1 MLSAAEYRQRAIECV
16 EMADRS
22 EPDRRQELLEL
33 AEVWFKLAI
42 DATEKDRRA
51 AAFPITLH

>member
-1 MLSAAEYRQRAIECV
+1 
-16 EMADRS
+16 MADRS
-22 EPDRRQELLEL
+22 EPERRQELLEL

-51 AAFPITLH
+51 VAFPITLH